1 MFNNKFKK
9 ALLAVAA
16 VGMLGLSSCDKGFE
30 EMNIDPNQPTQVPAG
45 NLLTQAQLSLNQL
58 FWGRA
63 ANASFG
69 MLMVQHFSQNEYA
82 EQSRYSYVP
91 ASFNAIWS
99 TAYAGGLN
107 DLRVAAG
114 IVLNDETITETVR
127 QNRLAILE
135 IMEVWTFHNLTDI
148 FGDIP
153 YSEALTD
160 IPSPAYDAQSEIYP
174 DLIRRL
180 NEAVAQIT
188 PGAGSFASGENVYGG
203 DMEQWR
209 LLANSLKLRI
219 AMRMSDVAPNVAA
232 PTVQEAYNAGVI
244 TDWDNAA
251 VFTFDPQAALAN
263 PLYIDAVINRRD
275 DFSVSK
281 TLIDFMQEN
290 DDPRLTSFAAPNP
303 SGNYVG
309 MPYGLTDAEAFANK
323 NRTSRPNP
331 ILREQQSEAIII
343 GPSEVYFLLAEAAE
357 KGFISGNPADFYES
371 ALETSMEQW
380 GIGAAATEQYIAE
393 NPYNSAN
400 WSQIIGEQKWVALY
414 MQGLQAWAEWRR
426 LDYPELPFPAAADP
440 SVNVIPTR
448 AFYPADE
455 EGVNRTNLQA
465 VGVNDLVTPMWWDVN

>member
-1 MFNNKFKK
+1 MFNFKYK
-9 ALLAVAA
+9 NALLAVATA
-16 VGMLGLSSCDKGFE
+16 GMLGLSSCDKGFE

-45 NLLTQAQLSLNQL
+45 NLLTEAQLSLNQL
-58 FWGRA
+58 FWGRT
-63 ANASFG
+63 ANASFA

-82 EQSRYSYVP
+82 EQSRYSFTP
-91 ASFNAIWS
+91 ANFNTIWS

-114 IVLNDETITETVR
+114 LVENDQAISEEVR
-127 QNRLAILE
+127 ENRLAILE
-135 IMEVWTFHNLTDI
+135 ILEVWTFHNLTDI

-153 YSEALTD
+153 YSEALTEN
-160 IPSPAYDAQSEIYP
+160 PSPVYDAQSEIYP
-174 DLIRRL
+174 DLMRRL
-180 NEAVAQIT
+180 TAAAAMIN
-188 PGAGSFASGENVYGG
+188 PGAASFASGENVYAG

-219 AMRMSDVAPNVAA
+219 AMRMSDVDPGTAA
-232 PTVQEAYNAGVI
+232 QAAQEAVNAGVI
-244 TDWDNAA
+244 TDWSTAA
-251 VFTFDPQAALAN
+251 TFNFDPQAALAN

-275 DFSVSK
+275 DFSVSE
-281 TLIDFMQEN
+281 TLVNFMLEN
-290 DDPRLTSFAAPNP
+290 DDPRIPAFADTNV
-303 SGNYVG
+303 SGNYLG

-331 ILREQQSEAIII
+331 LVRQQQSEAIII
-343 GPSEVYFLLAEAAE
+343 GPAEVYFLLAEAAE
-357 KGFISGNPADFYES
+357 KGFISGDPAEFYRN
-371 ALETSMEQW
+371 ALEASMEQW
-380 GIGAAATEQYIAE
+380 GVSEEEAEEYIEA

-400 WSQIIGEQKWVALY
+400 WRQVIGEQKWVALY
-414 MQGLQAWAEWRR
+414 MQGIQAWSEWRR

-440 SVNVIPTR
+440 SVNVIPRR

>member
-1 MFNNKFKK
+1 MFKYKFKN
-9 ALLAVAA
+9 ALLAVAT
-16 VGMLGLSSCDKGFE
+16 VGMLGLGSCDTGFE
-30 EMNIDPNQPTQVPAG
+30 EMNIDPNRPTRVPAE
-45 NLLTQAQLSLNQL
+45 NLLTQAQLDLNQL

-82 EQSRYSYVP
+82 EQSRFSYVP
-91 ASFNAIWS
+91 ANFNNLWS

-114 IVLNDETITETVR
+114 LVLNDETISEEVR

-135 IMEVWTFHNLTDI
+135 ILEVWTFHNLTDI

-160 IPSPAYDAQSEIYP
+160 VPSPSYDPQSEIYP

-180 NEAVAQIT
+180 NEAIAQIN
-188 PGAGSFASGENVYGG
+188 PGADSFETGENVYAG

-219 AMRMSDVAPNVAA
+219 AMRMSDVAPGVAGPA
-232 PTVQEAYNAGVI
+232 VQEAYNAGVI

-275 DFSVSK
+275 DFSVSA
-281 TLIDFMQEN
+281 TLVNFMLEN
-290 DDPRLTSFAAPNP
+290 DDPRIPAFADTNV

-331 ILREQQSEAIII
+331 LLRQQQSEAIII
-343 GPSEVYFLLAEAAE
+343 GPAEVFFYLAEAAE
-357 KGFISGNPADFYES
+357 KGFISGDAAEFYES
-371 ALETSMEQW
+371 ALEASMEQW
-380 GIGAAATEQYIAE
+380 GVSEEEAQAYIEA
-393 NPYNSAN
+393 NPYDAAN
-400 WSQIIGEQKWVALY
+400 WEQVIGEQKWVALY

-426 LDYPELPFPAAADP
+426 LDYPRLPMPPAADP
-440 SVNVIPTR
+440 SVNVIPRR

-455 EGVNRTNLQA
+455 EGVNKANLEA
-465 VGVNDLVTPMWWDVN
+465 VGINDLITPMWWDVE